1 MSGYLWT
8 ISTGGTLTAG
18 TGTNAITVSWT
29 GSGTQWVKVNY
40 SNAAGCTAVSPVQ
53 FNITVNAAP
62 VPSIS
67 GTFSLCAGTTVTYS
81 TEASKTNYVWTVSSG
96 GTILSGAGTRQV
108 NVLWS
113 SAGANTISVIYT
125 TSSGCAV
132 LNPTVKAVTVYAIPT
147 PTITGPTSPCVGAYE
162 YYATE
167 NGMTNYS
174 WTLGGSGG
182 IIYSGFNSHQ
192 IYVKWTLSGA
202 KTVSVNYTAA
212 GGCRAPT
219 PAVLNVTAI
228 NCPNNPVSGIDTNQT
243 APRFTVYPNPSNGK
257 FTALI
262 QCECQDNCSL
272 DVFNMMGVKVF
283 ELTNL
288 NMESKLEVPIDLQDS
303 PDGIYIVIFR
313 NSDQQIIRKI
323 VINK

>member
-8 ISTGGTLTAG
+8 ISTGGTITAG

-53 FNITVNAAP
+53 FNVTVNVAP

-147 PTITGPTSPCVGAYE
+147 PTITGPTSPCVGAYV
-162 YYATE
+162 YYSTE
-167 NGMTNYS
+167 AGMTNYS
-174 WTLGGSGG
+174 WALGGSGG
-182 IIYSGFNSHQ
+182 IIYSGFNSRQ
-192 IYVKWTLSGA
+192 ISVKWVLRGA
-202 KTVSVNYTAA
+202 KTVSVNYTSPS
-212 GGCRAPT
+212 GCRSLLST
-219 PAVLNVTAI
+219 VLNVTAV
-228 NCPNNPVSGIDTNQT
+228 NCPDTLVAGIDTIHS
-243 APRFTVYPNPSNGK
+243 AGFSIFPNPNDGR

-262 QCECQDNCSL
+262 QCECRDNCSL
-272 DVFNMMGVKVF
+272 GIFNMMGVKVF
-283 ELTNL
+283 EIPSL
-288 NMESKLEVPIDLQDS
+288 NIENRMEVPIDLQNL
-303 PDGIYIVIFR
+303 PDGIYIVIFQTT
-313 NSDQQIIRKI
+313 DQYIVRKI
-323 VINK
+323 VISK